1 MTKEEKARQL
11 KQTAMDKKSF
21 DPEIPQIQIQTIGQS
36 EVVIRSAITGKV
48 VKQQTI
54 SVNEQSMLLN
64 VPELKPGLYIYMLV
78 ADGQVVATDK
88 MLILNDV
95 AYE

>member
-1 MTKEEKARQL
+1 
-11 KQTAMDKKSF
+11 
-21 DPEIPQIQIQTIGQS
+21 
-36 EVVIRSAITGKV
+36 VIRSAITGKV
-48 VKQQTI
+48 VKQQAI
-54 SVNEQSMLLN
+54 PVNEQSILLN
-64 VPELKPGLYIYMLV
+64 VPELKPGLYIYRLV